1 MENNVSYLTL
11 KGKQK
16 LEEELLYLTTTKRQE
31 LAERLNFA
39 IKQGDLSENADYI
52 ATKEQQGFVEGRIRT
67 LQAILSNVILIEE
80 DRQDVHTRV
89 QIGSKITVRE
99 GDDAPE
105 TYWMVGPAEANP
117 RHGKISHESP
127 LGKALMGKEVGQ
139 TVEIEAPGGRIRF
152 EIVGI
157 E

>member
-11 KGKQK
+11 EGKRK

-67 LQAILSNVILIEE
+67 LQAILSNVIIIEE
-80 DRQDVHTRV
+80 DRQHAHTQV

-99 GDDAPE
+99 GDEEAE

-127 LGKALMGKEVGQ
+127 LGKALMGKEVGE
-139 TVEIEAPGGRIRF
+139 TVEIEAPGGQIRF
-152 EIVGI
+152 KIVGI

>member
-11 KGKQK
+11 EGKQK

-67 LQAILSNVILIEE
+67 LQAILSNVIIIEE
-80 DRQDVHTRV
+80 GRQDAHTQV

-99 GDDAPE
+99 GDDEPE
-105 TYWMVGPAEANP
+105 TYWLVGPAEANP
-117 RHGKISHESP
+117 RQGKISHESP

-139 TVEIEAPGGRIRF
+139 TVEIEAPGGQIRF
-152 EIVGI
+152 EIVAI